1 MNLLKVGKM
10 TKIQARRYLEK
21 VRWPNGPVCS
31 HCGNGKKVYALKGGS
46 TRPGVYTCATCRKQ
60 FTVTVGTV
68 MHGSH
73 LPIRK
78 WLMAFSL
85 MCSAKKGI
93 SGLQLQRHLN
103 LGSYH
108 TAWRMLKQIRMAMSN
123 IEHGKTFEAIVEVD
137 ETYIGGKPRKKNRK
151 EDDNEHHKRGRGTK
165 KKPVIG
171 IVDRE
176 KKKVY
181 AKVSLP
187 NKKGKKLSG
196 NQILGILNEVCKK
209 KTIVITDEFA
219 GYNILSKTKHI
230 HLRVDHTKE
239 FVWNFVHTNNVES
252 FWAILKRGIYGMYHH
267 VSVKYLQDYVNEF
280 CFRFNNRGGDMFDG
294 VLKQATIDVSKKND
308 SGVLRS
314 IDIF

>member
-1 MNLLKVGKM
+1 MH
-10 TKIQARRYLEK
+10 A
-21 VRWPNGPVCS
+21 S
-31 HCGNGKKVYALKGGS
+31 HIPL
-46 TRPGVYTCATCRKQ
+46 
-60 FTVTVGTV
+60 
-68 MHGSH
+68 
-73 LPIRK
+73 RK

-93 SGLQLQRHLN
+93 SGLQLKRNLN

-108 TAWRMLKQIRMAMSN
+108 TAWRMLKQIRRAMSN

-137 ETYIGGKPRKKNRK
+137 ETYIGGKPRNKNRK
-151 EDDNEHHKRGRGTK
+151 DDNDEHHKRGRGTK

-181 AKVSLP
+181 AKVLLP

-196 NQILGILNEVCKK
+196 NQILGILNEVCKE
-209 KTIVITDEFA
+209 KTAVISDEFS
-219 GYNILSKTKHI
+219 GYNILKKTKYI

-239 FVWNFVHTNNVES
+239 FVRDFIHTNNIES

-267 VSVKYLQDYVNEF
+267 VSVKYLQNYVNEF
-280 CFRFNNRGGDMFDG
+280 CFRFNNKDNRDMFDL
-294 VLKQATIDVSKKND
+294 VLEQT
-308 SGVLRS
+308 VLA
-314 IDIF
+314 